1 MEKISTLE
9 LVAVGAP
16 VTIYWFYTLFLMLT
30 DASPHK
36 GIQISTCH
44 KIVTASTILLPLA
57 LLWSLGVFNA
67 TEATLQVK
75 LGILYP
81 TINYLM
87 FVWLLCTPIAAFY
100 ALILLIRQYNSW
112 TPDPVAP
119 KYKINSTKDS
129 ILAMN
134 AATGFIR
141 DRKFDE
147 EQEQLDREEEEA
159 RGRAD
164 ETHLDACFV
173 DENMNRG
180 FYNP

>member
-36 GIQISTCH
+36 GIQISTRH

-75 LGILYP
+75 QGILYP
-81 TINYLM
+81 TVNYLM

-100 ALILLIRQYNSW
+100 ALILLIQQYNAW

-119 KYKINSTKDS
+119 KYKIN
-129 ILAMN
+129 
-134 AATGFIR
+134 
-141 DRKFDE
+141 
-147 EQEQLDREEEEA
+147 
-159 RGRAD
+159 
-164 ETHLDACFV
+164 
-173 DENMNRG
+173 
-180 FYNP
+180 